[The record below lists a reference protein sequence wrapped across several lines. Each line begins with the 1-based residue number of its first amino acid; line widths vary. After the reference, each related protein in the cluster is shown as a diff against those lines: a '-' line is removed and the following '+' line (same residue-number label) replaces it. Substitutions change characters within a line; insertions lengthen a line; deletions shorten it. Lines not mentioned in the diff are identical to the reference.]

1 MCPVDPEL
9 LKILACPKT
18 HQSLTEASADVL
30 GQVNGAIE
38 GGGAQNIGG
47 EALHEVLEAGL
58 VREDGKVVYPIR
70 DGIPVLL
77 IDEGILVASAG

>member
-18 HQSLTEASADVL
+18 HQPLTEAGDAVL
-30 GQVNGAIE
+30 GSLNESIE
-38 GGGAQNIGG
+38 GGGVENVGG
-47 EALHEVLEAGL
+47 EPVTEVLEEGL
-58 VREDGKVVYPIR
+58 LREDGTLIYPIR

-77 IDEGILVASAG
+77 IDEGILVASAQ

>member
-18 HQSLTEASADVL
+18 HQSLTEAGSEILAHLNQSVAA
-30 GQVNGAIE
+30 GQV
-38 GGGAQNIGG
+38 QTVGG
-47 EALHEVLEAGL
+47 ETVHEALEAGL
-58 VREDGKVVYPIR
+58 LRDDGKLIYPIR

-77 IDEGILVASAG
+77 IDEGIAVPQGS

>member
-18 HQSLTEASADVL
+18 HQPLSEANSDVL
-30 GQVNGAIE
+30 DQVNGAIA
-38 GGGAQNIGG
+38 GGGVQNIGG
-47 EALHEVLEAGL
+47 DAVQEALEAGL